1 MTNLPRYGPPD
12 GEAELRDYAAIVAQ
26 AFAGDAQFYAQWLR
40 DFGDGVRVLRDGS
53 VRAGMVFYN
62 MGQFFGG
69 REVGMWGPA
78 GVAVTPETRGSGYA
92 RELML
97 AYLHEQFVSGP
108 AISALYPAAPKLYRG
123 LGWEFAGARLT
134 YAVDLSRLSEQSTT
148 ATLRPA
154 ATGDEALINDIYLRR
169 HNGENGCLARNA
181 QLWARVRRIVNDNPL
196 YTYIIEDGGEPVGY
210 LTYVQR
216 RAVPTDFKYELQ
228 VRELVAVTPGA
239 AAACINLF
247 RAHRSV
253 ATKVYLYGAP
263 GDPVLADVLTDQ
275 WVPVDDSMA
284 WMLRVV
290 RVDDALEARG
300 YAPFVNAHAE
310 FKLVDEALPG
320 NARNW
325 ALTLEGGRMKVT
337 EGGGG
342 PTLDARGLAAL
353 YSSRLSPADLRR
365 AGLLSGDESHDSAL
379 AAMFAGPAPWMP
391 DFF

>member
-1 MTNLPRYGPPD
+1 MTKLPRYGPPD
-12 GEAELRDYAAIVAQ
+12 GEAELREYSSIVAQ

-40 DFGDGVRVLRDGS
+40 DFGDGVRVLRDGG

-78 GVAVTPETRGSGYA
+78 GVAVAAEARGSGYA

-97 AYLHEQFVSGP
+97 AYLREQYDSGP
-108 AISALYPAAPKLYRG
+108 AVSALYPAAPKLYRR

-134 YAVDLSRLSEQSTT
+134 YTVDLSRLSEHNTT

-154 ATGDEALINDIYLRR
+154 APGDEALINDMYLRR
-169 HNGENGCLARNA
+169 HTGENGCLARNT
-181 QLWARVRRIVNDNPL
+181 QIWARVRRIVNDNPL
-196 YTYIIEDGGEPVGY
+196 YTYIIEDGGKPVGY
-210 LTYVQR
+210 LMYVQR
-216 RAVPTDFKYELQ
+216 RAAPTDFKYELQ
-228 VRELVAVTPGA
+228 VRELVALTPGA

-263 GDPVLADVLTDQ
+263 GDPVLADMLSDQ
-275 WVPVDDSMA
+275 WSPVDESMA

-290 RVDDALEARG
+290 RVKDALEARG
-300 YAPFVNAHAE
+300 YAPHVNAHAE
-310 FKLVDEALPG
+310 FKLQDESLPG

-325 ALTLEGGRMKVT
+325 VLTLEAGRMKVT
-337 EGGGG
+337 EGGSG

-365 AGLLSGDESHDSAL
+365 AGLLSGDETHDSAL